1 MCVMNRL
8 PICAALLLV
17 LGSTTHA
24 ESLKSMILKNDAA
37 SKKALMAKD
46 MAAFKKSMQPYITS
60 DFKYIEAGRT
70 MNFDQMLAGMK
81 QGTGSLQKI
90 TDVVSK
96 LIKLNEKGDKA
107 TAEMTRSMSGT
118 MTGPDKKM
126 HKLTMSGKTVE
137 TYVKKDGK
145 WKLAIMDWKSSEM
158 IMDGKKM
165 DPSQMGG
172 Q

>member
-1 MCVMNRL
+1 MNRL
-8 PICAALLLV
+8 PVCAALLLV

-24 ESLKSMILKNDAA
+24 ESLKEMILKNDGV
-37 SKKALMAKD
+37 SRKALMAKD
-46 MAAFKKSMQPYITS
+46 MVAFKKAMQPTITA
-60 DFKYIEAGRT
+60 DFKYIEAGKT
-70 MNFDQMLAGMK
+70 MTFDQMLAGMK

-90 TDVVSK
+90 TDVTSK
-96 LIKLNEKGDKA
+96 LLKLTEKGNKA
-107 TAEMTRSMSGT
+107 TAEMTRSMTGT
-118 MTGPDKKM
+118 VPGPDKKM

-137 TYVKKDGK
+137 TYVKQGGK

>member
-1 MCVMNRL
+1 MNRL
-8 PICAALLLV
+8 PISVALLLV

-24 ESLKSMILKNDAA
+24 ESLKSMILKNDAL

-46 MAAFKKSMQPYITS
+46 MAAFKKSMQPYITA

-96 LIKLNEKGDKA
+96 LIKLNEKEDKA
-107 TAEMTRSMSGT
+107 TAEMTRSMTGT
-118 MTGPDKKM
+118 VPGPDKKM

-137 TYVKKDGK
+137 TYVKQGGK